1 MNKID
6 SKDEYYRV
14 AQEIFERTNVMIVER
29 FHTGSDY
36 RVVVF
41 DGEIISAYTRIPLN
55 VTGNGKSTIDELLTE
70 KQSQFMES
78 GRDTII
84 DRNDTRISVK
94 LEKQ

>member
-1 MNKID
+1 
-6 SKDEYYRV
+6 
-14 AQEIFERTNVMIVER
+14 MIVER

-55 VTGNGKSTIDELLTE
+55 VAGNGKNTIDELLIE
-70 KQSQFMES
+70 KQTLFTES

-84 DRNDTRISVK
+84 DRNDSRISAK
-94 LEKQ
+94 LKKQ